1 MYTGLGLGA
10 EEEVAAVDVDRIGL
24 VMVATGN
31 GKRGL
36 K

>member
-1 MYTGLGLGA
+1 MYTGLGLEV
-10 EEEVAAVDVDRIGL
+10 EEAAVVDVDRNGL
-24 VMVATGN
+24 VMVATGK